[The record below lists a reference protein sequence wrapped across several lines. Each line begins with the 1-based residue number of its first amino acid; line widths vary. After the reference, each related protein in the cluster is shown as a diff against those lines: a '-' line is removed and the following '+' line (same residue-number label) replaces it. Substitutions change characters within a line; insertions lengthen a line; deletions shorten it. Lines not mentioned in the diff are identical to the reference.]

1 MDSNW
6 RGRSNN
12 LWIIYAFNRL
22 VTLRTRIEEAFSDI
36 EVQLK
41 RRYDLIPNVIEA
53 VKGYMSHERSVLEN
67 VTKARTQAMG
77 VASNATGAHE
87 KAAKENMLTD
97 TLKTLLPW
105 PKIIPI
111 LKPTPT
117 FWICNAN
124 WLTLKIKFKPP
135 VDSITATCAILMS
148 Q

>member
-117 FWICNAN
+117 FG
-124 WLTLKIKFKPP
+124 F
-135 VDSITATCAILMS
+135 ATRTG
-148 Q
+148 